1 MIARHLKQL
10 DIDCTVVAPS
20 LIPKQPGD
28 KITTDRRDAEK
39 LARLMRAGLKESD
52 LEQHTLMLI
61 VEAGLLFLIPE
72 FTSWKQS
79 ETQCQVHEGW
89 DHKQNDCKNYQLHNY
104 LRRNSNCHL
113 GCDARSFFYHL

>member
-52 LEQHTLMLI
+52 LEQHTLKLI

-72 FTSWKQS
+72 FTS
-79 ETQCQVHEGW
+79 
-89 DHKQNDCKNYQLHNY
+89 
-104 LRRNSNCHL
+104 
-113 GCDARSFFYHL
+113 